1 MNIKQHIPNTITCLN
16 LFSGC
21 VACVLAF
28 GEHYFLALLF
38 ILLAGIFDFCDGMA
52 ARLLHTSS
60 VIGKELDS
68 LADMISFGFAPSMI
82 AYKHIDHLASSQVSC
97 DTLAYIIPFIAFLIA
112 IFSALR
118 LAKFNVDERQ
128 TSSFI
133 GLPTPPNSIFFAS
146 LISMSDPMVSQ
157 SIAVPSWLNLSLFSP
172 VLDNLY
178 VMIVLVVVFSY
189 LLVAEIPMFSL
200 KFKNLSW
207 KDNQIRYIFLAI
219 SVLLFVTLRFAAFS
233 FIILLFILMS
243 VVNNCRK
250 K

>member
-21 VACVLAF
+21 VACVLSF
-28 GEHYFLALLF
+28 EGYTFLALLF

-82 AYKHIDHLASSQVSC
+82 AYKHIEYLASSQVSC
-97 DTLAYIIPFIAFLIA
+97 DTLARIIPFIAFLIA

-128 TSSFI
+128 TCSFI

-146 LISMSDPMVSQ
+146 LISMADPMISQ
-157 SIAVPSWLNLSLFSP
+157 SIVVPSWLNLSLFSP

-178 VMIVLVVVFSY
+178 VMILLVVIFSY

-207 KDNQIRYIFLAI
+207 KDNQIRYIFLGI
-219 SVLLFVTLRFAAFS
+219 SVLLFLTLRFAAFS

-243 VVNNCRK
+243 VVNTCRK

>member
-157 SIAVPSWLNLSLFSP
+157 SIAVSSWLNLSLFSP